1 MARQNINRGTT
12 ANDGTGDTLRA
23 SAGKINDNF
32 IELYQLLGGDS
43 AQVTTKMSL
52 SDNGLIYKGL
62 TYDTTLGFIEG
73 SAAVSLN
80 LPDES
85 GTLAL
90 VGGTQTLVNKTLTV
104 PVLTSPQIN
113 DTSADHQYL
122 VGVSEL
128 AADRTIT
135 LPLLATNDEF
145 TFNAH
150 TQTLTNKTLTS
161 PSIVT
166 PNITTAINDVNSAE
180 IIRLTPTSSAVN
192 EIQISNAATTGVP
205 QVAAVGTD
213 TNVSLGLSGTG
224 TGLVEIQT
232 GVTYKSETVNANAQ
246 AISLARTMSIF
257 NLGTTSTSTLADG
270 TEVGQTKTFVNRA
283 AGAVTVTPTTFF
295 NGTSFTVKQKGIVNC
310 VWVDNTDG
318 WMLMMPKLYTSSDT
332 DALYYITA

>member
-1 MARQNINRGTT
+1 MG
-12 ANDGTGDTLRA
+12 
-23 SAGKINDNF
+23 
-32 IELYQLLGGDS
+32 
-43 AQVTTKMSL
+43 
-52 SDNGLIYKGL
+52 
-62 TYDTTLGFIEG
+62 
-73 SAAVSLN
+73 
-80 LPDES
+80 
-85 GTLAL
+85 
-90 VGGTQTLVNKTLTV
+90 VN
-104 PVLTSPQIN
+104 
-113 DTSADHQYL
+113 
-122 VGVSEL
+122 EL

-166 PNITTAINDVNSAE
+166 PRITTAINDVNSAE
-180 IIRLTPTSSAVN
+180 IIRLTPTASAVN

-232 GVTYKSETVNANAQ
+232 GVTYKSETVNSNAQ

-257 NLGTTSTSTLADG
+257 NLGTASTATLANG

-295 NGTSFTVKQKGIVNC
+295 NGTSFTVKQYGIVNC
-310 VWVDNTDG
+310 VWIDNTDG

-332 DALYYITA
+332 AALYYITA

>member
-1 MARQNINRGTT
+1 MARQNINKGTT

-135 LPLLATNDEF
+135 LPLLTTNDEF

-161 PSIVT
+161 PSIVI
-166 PNITTAINDVNSAE
+166 PKITTAINDVNNAE
-180 IIRLTPTSSAVN
+180 IIKLAPTASAVN

-257 NLGTTSTSTLADG
+257 NLNAASTATLANG

-283 AGAVTVTPTTFF
+283 TGAVTVTPTTFF
-295 NGTSFTVKQKGIVNC
+295 NGTSFTVKQYGIVNC

-318 WMLMMPKLYTSSDT
+318 WMLMMPKLYTSSDAA
-332 DALYYITA
+332 ALYYITA